1 MATVET
7 TMLRTPPAFRRD
19 RLVQAWL
26 AIKALSDAGDAI
38 FTIAFAWTAVQI
50 ASPAMAGLVVAAGTV
65 PRAVVLLIGGA
76 YADRK
81 DARRLMV
88 LFNAL
93 RVVVLITVAIWCL
106 AVQPTVAV
114 LLVASIAFGLCDA
127 FFEPAAGTMPRQ
139 LVAPADLPAYS
150 ALSQTLSRLGTMG
163 GAAAGGFLVAA
174 FGLAGSAGLNTL
186 TYVVVIVFIVLWLRP
201 RFALPRASA
210 GESVLRGVVDGFR
223 HLGRE
228 RATRTLVIAL
238 SGLNLAVGPAI
249 SIGLPLQAAAR
260 GWGAGAVGVFE
271 ALVGGGA
278 MIGAL
283 VVVRWRPRREAIGGF
298 VALMVQGAGIVALGA
313 GSPVVVGAGSF
324 AIGLTAGFASALLS
338 STFAATAAPD
348 YLGRLGS
355 ILRLGDD
362 CLMPAAMAVFGLIAG
377 ILPLWV
383 PFAIYGGAMMLL
395 MIMPLRNPG
404 IRAIALRDD
413 PAAAEASASA
423 TAQTE
428 DAEA

>member
-1 MATVET
+1 MTAEPTL
-7 TMLRTPPAFRRD
+7 LREPPAFRRD

-26 AIKALSDAGDAI
+26 VIKALSDAGDAV

-50 ASPAMAGLVVAAGTV
+50 ASPAVAGIVVAAGTV
-65 PRAVVLLIGGA
+65 PRAIVLLVGGA

-88 LFNAL
+88 VFNVL
-93 RVVVLITVAIWCL
+93 RVGVLVTVAIWCL
-106 AVQPTVAV
+106 AEPPTVA
-114 LLVASIAFGLCDA
+114 LLLIASIAFGLCDA

-150 ALSQTLSRLGTMG
+150 ALSQTLSRLGTMAG
-163 GAAAGGFLVAA
+163 SAAGGFLVAA
-174 FGLAGSAGLNTL
+174 FGLSGSAALNTV

-210 GESVLRGVVDGFR
+210 EQSVLRGVADGFR

-238 SGLNLAVGPAI
+238 SGLNLAVSPAI
-249 SIGLPLQAAAR
+249 SIGLPLQATAR

-283 VVVRWRPRREAIGGF
+283 VVVRRRPQREAIGGF
-298 VALMVQGAGIVALGA
+298 AALVVQGAGIIALGI
-313 GSPVVVGAGSF
+313 GSSVVVGAGCL
-324 AIGLTAGFASALLS
+324 AIGFTAGFASALLS

-362 CLMPAAMAVFGLIAG
+362 CLMPAAMALFGLLAG
-377 ILPLWV
+377 ILPLWA
-383 PFAIYGGAMMLL
+383 PFALYGGAMALL

-404 IRAIALRDD
+404 IRSIRLRDTT
-413 PAAAEASASA
+413 SA
-423 TAQTE
+423 
-428 DAEA
+428 DA

>member
-1 MATVET
+1 MTAEPTL
-7 TMLRTPPAFRRD
+7 LREPPAFRRD

-26 AIKALSDAGDAI
+26 VIKALSDAGDAI

-50 ASPAMAGLVVAAGTV
+50 ASPAVAGIVVAAGTV
-65 PRAVVLLIGGA
+65 PRAIVLLVGGA

-88 LFNAL
+88 VFNVL
-93 RVVVLITVAIWCL
+93 RVGVLVTVAIWCL
-106 AVQPTVAV
+106 AEPPTVA
-114 LLVASIAFGLCDA
+114 LLLIASIAFGLCDA

-150 ALSQTLSRLGTMG
+150 ALSQTLSRLGTMAG
-163 GAAAGGFLVAA
+163 SAAGGFLVAA
-174 FGLAGSAGLNTL
+174 FGLSGSAALNTV

-210 GESVLRGVVDGFR
+210 EQSVLRGVADGFR

-238 SGLNLAVGPAI
+238 SGLNLAVSPAI
-249 SIGLPLQAAAR
+249 SIGLPLQATAR

-283 VVVRWRPRREAIGGF
+283 VVVRRRPQREAIGGF
-298 VALMVQGAGIVALGA
+298 AALVVQGAGIIALGI
-313 GSPVVVGAGSF
+313 GSSVVVGAGCLT
-324 AIGLTAGFASALLS
+324 IGFTAGFASALLS

-362 CLMPAAMAVFGLIAG
+362 CLMPAAMALFGLLAG
-377 ILPLWV
+377 ILPLWA
-383 PFAIYGGAMMLL
+383 PFALYGGAMALL

-404 IRAIALRDD
+404 IRSIRLRGG
-413 PAAAEASASA
+413 ASA
-423 TAQTE
+423 
-428 DAEA
+428 DA

>member
-1 MATVET
+1 MTATEPAP
-7 TMLRTPPAFRRD
+7 LRTPPAFRRD

-26 AIKALSDAGDAI
+26 VIKALSDAGDAI

-50 ASPAMAGLVVAAGTV
+50 ASPAVAGLVVAAGTL
-65 PRAVVLLIGGA
+65 PRAIVLLVGGA

-93 RVVVLITVAIWCL
+93 RVVVLVGVAVWCL
-106 AVQPTVAV
+106 AAQPTVAV
-114 LLVASIAFGLCDA
+114 LLIASVAFGLCDA

-139 LVAPADLPAYS
+139 LVSTADLPAYS
-150 ALSQTLSRLGTMG
+150 ALSQTLSRLGTMAG
-163 GAAAGGFLVAA
+163 SAMGGFLVAA
-174 FGLAGSAGLNTL
+174 FGLSGSAGLNTL

-210 GESVLRGVVDGFR
+210 EQSVLRGVADGFR
-223 HLGRE
+223 YLGRE

-249 SIGLPLQAAAR
+249 SIGLPLHATAH

-278 MIGAL
+278 MAGAL
-283 VVVRWRPRREAIGGF
+283 VVVRRRPRREAIGGF
-298 VALMVQGAGIVALGA
+298 AALMVQGAGIVALGV
-313 GSPVVVGAGSF
+313 GSPIVVGAGSL
-324 AIGLTAGFASALLS
+324 AIGFTAGFASALLG

-362 CLMPAAMAVFGLIAG
+362 CLMPVAMALFGLIAG

-383 PFAIYGGAMMLL
+383 PFALYGGAMALL

-404 IRAIALRDD
+404 IRAISLRD
-413 PAAAEASASA
+413 AGAS
-423 TAQTE
+423 
-428 DAEA
+428 

>member
-1 MATVET
+1 MSAEPVL
-7 TMLRTPPAFRRD
+7 LREPPAFRRD

-26 AIKALSDAGDAI
+26 VIKALSDAGDAV

-50 ASPAMAGLVVAAGTV
+50 ASPAVAGLVVAAGTV
-65 PRAVVLLIGGA
+65 PRAIVLLVGGA

-88 LFNAL
+88 VFNAL
-93 RVVVLITVAIWCL
+93 RVGVLVTVAIWCL
-106 AVQPTVAV
+106 AEPPTVA
-114 LLVASIAFGLCDA
+114 LLLIASIAFGLCDA

-139 LVAPADLPAYS
+139 LVAPPDLPAYS
-150 ALSQTLSRLGTMG
+150 ALSQTLSRLGTMAG
-163 GAAAGGFLVAA
+163 SAAGGFLVAA
-174 FGLAGSAGLNTL
+174 FGLSGSAGLNTA

-210 GESVLRGVVDGFR
+210 EQSVLSGVADGFR
-223 HLGRE
+223 HLARE

-238 SGLNLAVGPAI
+238 SGLNLAVSPAI
-249 SIGLPLQAAAR
+249 SIGLPLQATTR
-260 GWGAGAVGVFE
+260 GWGAGAVGVLE

-283 VVVRWRPRREAIGGF
+283 AVVRRRPQREAIGGF
-298 VALMVQGAGIVALGA
+298 AALVVQGAGIIALGI
-313 GSPVVVGAGSF
+313 GSPVVVGGGCL
-324 AIGLTAGFASALLS
+324 AIGFTAGFASALLS

-348 YLGRLGS
+348 FLGRLGS

-362 CLMPAAMAVFGLIAG
+362 CLMPAAMALFGMLAG

-383 PFAIYGGAMMLL
+383 PFALYGGAMALL

-404 IRAIALRDD
+404 IRSIRLRETPIA
-413 PAAAEASASA
+413 
-423 TAQTE
+423 
-428 DAEA
+428 

>member
-1 MATVET
+1 MSAEPVL
-7 TMLRTPPAFRRD
+7 LREPPAFRRD

-26 AIKALSDAGDAI
+26 VIKALSDAGDAI

-50 ASPAMAGLVVAAGTV
+50 ASPAVAGLVVAAGTV
-65 PRAVVLLIGGA
+65 PRAIVLLVGGA

-88 LFNAL
+88 VFNAL
-93 RVVVLITVAIWCL
+93 RVGVLVTVAIWCL
-106 AVQPTVAV
+106 AEPPTVA
-114 LLVASIAFGLCDA
+114 LLLIASIAFGLCDA

-150 ALSQTLSRLGTMG
+150 ALSQTLSRLGTMAG
-163 GAAAGGFLVAA
+163 SAAGGFLVAA
-174 FGLAGSAGLNTL
+174 FGLSGSAGLNTA

-210 GESVLRGVVDGFR
+210 EQSVLSGVADGFR
-223 HLGRE
+223 HLARE

-238 SGLNLAVGPAI
+238 SGLNLAVSPAI
-249 SIGLPLQAAAR
+249 SIGLPLQATAR
-260 GWGAGAVGVFE
+260 GWGAGAVGVLE

-283 VVVRWRPRREAIGGF
+283 AVVRRRPQREAIGGF
-298 VALMVQGAGIVALGA
+298 AALVVQGAGIIALGI
-313 GSPVVVGAGSF
+313 GSPVVVGGGCL
-324 AIGLTAGFASALLS
+324 AIGFTAGFASALLS

-348 YLGRLGS
+348 FLGRLGS

-362 CLMPAAMAVFGLIAG
+362 CLMPAAMALFGMLAG

-383 PFAIYGGAMMLL
+383 PFTLYGGAMALL

-404 IRAIALRDD
+404 IRSIRLRETPIA
-413 PAAAEASASA
+413 
-423 TAQTE
+423 
-428 DAEA
+428 

>member
-1 MATVET
+1 MSAEPVL
-7 TMLRTPPAFRRD
+7 LREPPAFRRD
-19 RLVQAWL
+19 RLVQTWL
-26 AIKALSDAGDAI
+26 VIKALSDAGDAI

-50 ASPAMAGLVVAAGTV
+50 ASPAVAGLVVAAGTV
-65 PRAVVLLIGGA
+65 PRAIVLLVGGA

-88 LFNAL
+88 VFNTL
-93 RVVVLITVAIWCL
+93 RVGVLVTVAIWCL
-106 AVQPTVAV
+106 AEPPTVA
-114 LLVASIAFGLCDA
+114 LLLIASIAFGLCDA

-150 ALSQTLSRLGTMG
+150 ALSQTLSRLGTMAG
-163 GAAAGGFLVAA
+163 SAAGGFLVAA
-174 FGLAGSAGLNTL
+174 FGLSGSAGLNTA

-210 GESVLRGVVDGFR
+210 EQSVLSGVADGFR
-223 HLGRE
+223 HLARE

-238 SGLNLAVGPAI
+238 SGLNLAVSPAI
-249 SIGLPLQAAAR
+249 SIGLPLQATAR

-283 VVVRWRPRREAIGGF
+283 VVVRRRPQREAIGGF
-298 VALMVQGAGIVALGA
+298 AALVVQGAGIIALGI
-313 GSPVVVGAGSF
+313 GSPVVVGGGCL
-324 AIGLTAGFASALLS
+324 AIGFTAGFASALLS

-348 YLGRLGS
+348 FLGRLGS
-355 ILRLGDD
+355 VLRLGDD
-362 CLMPAAMAVFGLIAG
+362 CLMPAAMALFGMLAG

-383 PFAIYGGAMMLL
+383 PFTLYGGAMALL

-404 IRAIALRDD
+404 IRSIRLRETPIA
-413 PAAAEASASA
+413 
-423 TAQTE
+423 
-428 DAEA
+428 

>member
-1 MATVET
+1 MSAEPVL
-7 TMLRTPPAFRRD
+7 LREPPAFRRD

-26 AIKALSDAGDAI
+26 VIKALSDAGDAV

-50 ASPAMAGLVVAAGTV
+50 ASPAVAGLVVAAGTV
-65 PRAVVLLIGGA
+65 PRAIVLLVGGA

-88 LFNAL
+88 VFNAL
-93 RVVVLITVAIWCL
+93 RVGVLVTVAIWCL
-106 AVQPTVAV
+106 AEPPTVA
-114 LLVASIAFGLCDA
+114 LLLIASIAFGLCDA

-150 ALSQTLSRLGTMG
+150 ALSQTLSRLGTMAG
-163 GAAAGGFLVAA
+163 SAAGGFLVAA
-174 FGLAGSAGLNTL
+174 FGLSGSAGLNTA

-210 GESVLRGVVDGFR
+210 EQSVLSGVADGFR
-223 HLGRE
+223 HLARE

-238 SGLNLAVGPAI
+238 SGLNLAVSPAI
-249 SIGLPLQAAAR
+249 SIGLPLQATAR
-260 GWGAGAVGVFE
+260 GWGAGAVGVLE

-283 VVVRWRPRREAIGGF
+283 VVVRRRPQREAIGGF
-298 VALMVQGAGIVALGA
+298 AALVVQGAGIIALGI
-313 GSPVVVGAGSF
+313 GSPVVVGGGCL
-324 AIGLTAGFASALLS
+324 AIGFTAGFASALLS

-348 YLGRLGS
+348 FLGRLGS

-362 CLMPAAMAVFGLIAG
+362 CLMPAAMALFGMLAG

-383 PFAIYGGAMMLL
+383 PFTLYGGAMALL

-404 IRAIALRDD
+404 IRSIRLRETPIA
-413 PAAAEASASA
+413 
-423 TAQTE
+423 
-428 DAEA
+428 

>member
-1 MATVET
+1 MSAEPVL
-7 TMLRTPPAFRRD
+7 LREPPAFRRD

-26 AIKALSDAGDAI
+26 VIKALSDAGDAI

-50 ASPAMAGLVVAAGTV
+50 ASPAVAGLVVAAGTV
-65 PRAVVLLIGGA
+65 PRAIVLLVGGA

-88 LFNAL
+88 VFNAL
-93 RVVVLITVAIWCL
+93 RVGVLVTVAIWCL
-106 AVQPTVAV
+106 AEPPTVA
-114 LLVASIAFGLCDA
+114 LLLIASIAFGLCDA

-150 ALSQTLSRLGTMG
+150 ALSQTLSRLGTMAG
-163 GAAAGGFLVAA
+163 SAAGGFLVAA
-174 FGLAGSAGLNTL
+174 FGLSGSAGLNTA

-210 GESVLRGVVDGFR
+210 EQSVLSGVADGFR
-223 HLGRE
+223 HLARE

-238 SGLNLAVGPAI
+238 SGLNLAVSPAI
-249 SIGLPLQAAAR
+249 SIGLPLQATAR
-260 GWGAGAVGVFE
+260 GWGAGAVGVLE

-283 VVVRWRPRREAIGGF
+283 VVVRRRPQREAIGGF
-298 VALMVQGAGIVALGA
+298 AALVVQGAGIIALGI
-313 GSPVVVGAGSF
+313 GSPVVVGGGCL
-324 AIGLTAGFASALLS
+324 AIGFTAGFASALLS

-348 YLGRLGS
+348 FLGRLGS

-362 CLMPAAMAVFGLIAG
+362 CLMPAAMALFGMLAG

-383 PFAIYGGAMMLL
+383 PFTLYGGAMALL

-404 IRAIALRDD
+404 IRSIRLRETPIA
-413 PAAAEASASA
+413 
-423 TAQTE
+423 
-428 DAEA
+428 

>member
-1 MATVET
+1 MSAEPVL
-7 TMLRTPPAFRRD
+7 LREPPAFRRD
-19 RLVQAWL
+19 RLVQTWL
-26 AIKALSDAGDAI
+26 VIKALSDAGDAI

-50 ASPAMAGLVVAAGTV
+50 ASPAVAGLVVAAGTV
-65 PRAVVLLIGGA
+65 PRAIVLLVGGA

-88 LFNAL
+88 VFNTL
-93 RVVVLITVAIWCL
+93 RVGVLVTVAIWCL
-106 AVQPTVAV
+106 AEPPTVA
-114 LLVASIAFGLCDA
+114 LLLIASIAFGLCDA

-150 ALSQTLSRLGTMG
+150 ALSQTLSRLGTMAG
-163 GAAAGGFLVAA
+163 SAAGGFLVAA
-174 FGLAGSAGLNTL
+174 FGLSGSAGLNTA

-210 GESVLRGVVDGFR
+210 EQSVLSGVADGFR
-223 HLGRE
+223 HLARE
-228 RATRTLVIAL
+228 RATRTLVIGL
-238 SGLNLAVGPAI
+238 SGLNLAVSPAI
-249 SIGLPLQAAAR
+249 SIGLPLQATAR

-283 VVVRWRPRREAIGGF
+283 VVVRRRPQREAIGGF
-298 VALMVQGAGIVALGA
+298 AALVVQGAGIIALGI
-313 GSPVVVGAGSF
+313 GSPVVVGGGCL
-324 AIGLTAGFASALLS
+324 AIGFTAGFASALLS

-348 YLGRLGS
+348 FLGRLGS
-355 ILRLGDD
+355 VLRLGDD
-362 CLMPAAMAVFGLIAG
+362 CLMPAAMALFGMLAG

-383 PFAIYGGAMMLL
+383 PFTLYGGAMALL

-404 IRAIALRDD
+404 IRSIRLRETPIA
-413 PAAAEASASA
+413 
-423 TAQTE
+423 
-428 DAEA
+428 

>member
-1 MATVET
+1 MT
-7 TMLRTPPAFRRD
+7 TTEPRMLRTPPAFRRD
-19 RLVQAWL
+19 LLVQSWL
-26 AIKALSDAGDAI
+26 VVKALSDAGDAI

-50 ASPAMAGLVVAAGTV
+50 ASPAVAGLVVAAGTV
-65 PRAVVLLIGGA
+65 PRALVLLVGGA
-76 YADRK
+76 YADRS

-93 RVVVLITVAIWCL
+93 RVVVLVAVAVWCL
-106 AVQPTVAV
+106 AAPPTVAV
-114 LLVASIAFGLCDA
+114 LLAAAIAFGLCDA

-139 LVAPADLPAYS
+139 LVAPADLPAYT

-210 GESVLRGVVDGFR
+210 HESVLRGVADGFR
-223 HLGRE
+223 HLRSE
-228 RATRTLVIAL
+228 PATRTLVIAL

-249 SIGLPLQAAAR
+249 SIGLPLQATER

-278 MIGAL
+278 MLGVLA
-283 VVVRWRPRREAIGGF
+283 VVRWRPRREAIGGF
-298 VALMVQGAGIVALGA
+298 VALMVQGAGIVALGI
-313 GSPVVVGAGSF
+313 GSPIVVGAGCLVV
-324 AIGLTAGFASALLS
+324 GLTAGFASALLS

-348 YLGRLGS
+348 FLGRLGS

-362 CLMPAAMAVFGLIAG
+362 CLMPAAMALFGLLAG

-383 PFAIYGGAMMLL
+383 PFTLYGGAMALL
-395 MIMPLRNPG
+395 MIAPLRNP
-404 IRAIALRDD
+404 RLRSITLSS
-413 PAAAEASASA
+413 PAAG
-423 TAQTE
+423 
-428 DAEA
+428 

>member
-1 MATVET
+1 MTSTEPVP
-7 TMLRTPPAFRRD
+7 LRTPPAFRRD

-26 AIKALSDAGDAI
+26 VIKALSDAGDAI

-50 ASPAMAGLVVAAGTV
+50 ASPAVAGLVIAAGTV
-65 PRAVVLLIGGA
+65 PRAVVLLVGGA

-81 DARRLMV
+81 DTRHLMV

-93 RVVVLITVAIWCL
+93 RVVVLVAVAMWCL
-106 AVQPTVAV
+106 AAQPTVAV
-114 LLVASIAFGLCDA
+114 LLIASIAFGLCDA

-139 LVAPADLPAYS
+139 LVAPADLPAYA
-150 ALSQTLSRLGTMG
+150 ALSQTLSRLGTMS
-163 GAAAGGFLVAA
+163 GAALGGFLVAA
-174 FGLAGSAGLNTL
+174 FGLAGSAGLNTI

-201 RFALPRASA
+201 RFALPRASTQQN
-210 GESVLRGVVDGFR
+210 VLRGVADGFR
-223 HLGRE
+223 HLARE

-249 SIGLPLQAAAR
+249 SIGLPLQATAQ
-260 GWGAGAVGVFE
+260 GWGAGAVGVLE

-283 VVVRWRPRREAIGGF
+283 VVVRWRPRREAVGGF
-298 VALMVQGAGIVALGA
+298 AALMVQGAGIVALGIGTPLVVAA
-313 GSPVVVGAGSF
+313 GSL
-324 AIGLTAGFASALLS
+324 AIGFTAGFASALLG

-348 YLGRLGS
+348 FLGRLGS

-377 ILPLWV
+377 LLPLWV
-383 PFAIYGGAMMLL
+383 PFAIYGGAMTLL

-404 IRAIALRDD
+404 IRAIRLR
-413 PAAAEASASA
+413 AAASPG
-423 TAQTE
+423 T
-428 DAEA
+428 